1 MWYKYW
7 IQRLALNLVVH
18 QQTSVCCLVKSSCV
32 RVNVLQGARLGTH
45 FALFFLHWLTFIC
58 SSRERRRPDGI
69 LVLEITVT
77 RNRATSPHSHSKN
90 IWSRWHELN
99 TPRWFAL
106 EYPRARSTLSVVYFP
121 FLIVARRLDRLE
133 SQAGKP
139 GKAEVVSTP
148 PRALVLQACR
158 RKKDQ
163 LSIDRRS
170 IRRYGRSLCD
180 IRTCPPVGSG
190 AYGTVW

>member
-139 GKAEVVSTP
+139 GKAEVSQPASGARSAGMSQKERPTFHRQEVNKTIWEVP
-148 PRALVLQACR
+148 VRYQN
-158 RKKDQ
+158 
-163 LSIDRRS
+163 LS
-170 IRRYGRSLCD
+170 
-180 IRTCPPVGSG
+180 PVGSG